1 MAEFKVGIGEDSGS
15 SAPLKGNQMSENSL
29 PSSEKYIT
37 RITRVSVLPRNEP
50 VFSER
55 TTHIEI
61 DDEAA
66 GEYVK
71 ISQEGGH
78 TDIAKWIT
86 IEPSEWPVLRDAIQF
101 MVDECKFEA

>member
-1 MAEFKVGIGEDSGS
+1 LMSSGLVFRCS
-15 SAPLKGNQMSENSL
+15 VKGNEVTEIVL
-29 PSSEKYIT
+29 PSSEKYAT
-37 RITRVSVLPRNEP
+37 RITRVSVLPHDEP

-66 GEYVK
+66 GEFVK
-71 ISQEGGH
+71 VSQEGGN

-86 IEPSEWPVLRDAIQF
+86 VEPSEWPVLRDAIQF
-101 MVDECKFEA
+101 MVDQCK

>member
-1 MAEFKVGIGEDSGS
+1 
-15 SAPLKGNQMSENSL
+15 MSEIIL
-29 PSSEKYIT
+29 PASANYAT
-37 RITRVSVLPRNEP
+37 RITRVSVLPHDEP

-66 GEYVK
+66 GEFVK

-86 IEPSEWPVLRDAIQF
+86 VEPSEWPVLRDAIQF
-101 MVDECKFEA
+101 MVDQCK

>member
-1 MAEFKVGIGEDSGS
+1 MTEIV
-15 SAPLKGNQMSENSL
+15 L
-29 PSSEKYIT
+29 PSSADYET
-37 RITRVSVLPRNEP
+37 RITRVSVLPHNEP

-66 GEYVK
+66 GEFVK
-71 ISQEGGH
+71 VSQEGGH

-86 IEPSEWPVLRDAIQF
+86 VEPSEWPVLRDAIQF
-101 MVDECKFEA
+101 MVDQCK

>member
-1 MAEFKVGIGEDSGS
+1 MTEIV
-15 SAPLKGNQMSENSL
+15 L
-29 PSSEKYIT
+29 PSSADYET
-37 RITRVSVLPRNEP
+37 RITRVSVLPHNEP

-66 GEYVK
+66 GEFVK
-71 ISQEGGH
+71 VSQEGGH

-86 IEPSEWPVLRDAIQF
+86 VEPSEWPVLRDAVQF
-101 MVDECKFEA
+101 MVDQCK

>member
-1 MAEFKVGIGEDSGS
+1 MTEIV
-15 SAPLKGNQMSENSL
+15 L
-29 PSSEKYIT
+29 PSSANYET
-37 RITRVSVLPRNEP
+37 RITRVSVLPHNEP

-66 GEYVK
+66 GEFVK
-71 ISQEGGH
+71 VSQEGGH

-86 IEPSEWPVLRDAIQF
+86 VEPSEWPVLRDAIQF
-101 MVDECKFEA
+101 MVDQCK